1 MTQVTSIRP
10 PRIALIA
17 MAAMLPL
24 HVIMPLA
31 TLVPRPVSYAG
42 VAAMAG
48 GIAMIA
54 WSRRAFQAA
63 ATPITPF
70 TESRVLIRHGLY
82 RWSRNPMYLGAVL
95 LVAGAAVLLG
105 SVTPLM
111 VAGGFLIVLQEG
123 FVQHE
128 ERLLAQRFGGE
139 YLEYR
144 RSVRRWL

>member
-1 MTQVTSIRP
+1 VTRVSSIKP

-17 MAAMLPL
+17 MVAMLPL

-42 VAAMAG
+42 LAAMAG
-48 GIAMIA
+48 GIAMIT
-54 WSRRAFQAA
+54 WSRRAFQTA

-70 TESRVLIRHGLY
+70 TESRALIRHGLY

-105 SVTPLM
+105 SLTPLM
-111 VAGGFLIVLQEG
+111 VAGGFFIVLQEG
-123 FVQHE
+123 FVRHE
-128 ERLLAQRFGGE
+128 ERLLARRFGGE
-139 YLEYR
+139 YQEYR